1 MRGATDPV
9 ALVGWSVSEAH
20 QQLREATVTTGSP
33 PWALPAS
40 LAGHAIL
47 FIALVLLAIRN
58 VEPPR
63 TRSIDVEIFSE
74 AQYRAETAAPVPLQS
89 FDPKAATTA
98 LAKPVDEPSPARVD
112 LPSDGTIKATQL
124 FTAAILKDPA
134 NREVRETLPT
144 LERTERLT
152 QLCNIEALEQ
162 IRLANPAT
170 VPDSMEAAAFAETK
184 VTGLTVIAPGA
195 AYRSR
200 QKWYEAKFSCSVA
213 ADYLQVTEFSFSLG
227 DPIPESEWDSHNL
240 VAKDE
245 DE

>member
-20 QQLREATVTTGSP
+20 QQLPEATVTTASP

-40 LAGHAIL
+40 VAGHALL
-47 FIALVLLAIRN
+47 FLALALLATIRS

-63 TRSIDVEIFSE
+63 TRSIDVEILSE
-74 AQYRAETAAPVPLQS
+74 EQYRAETTAPIPVQSVDHPAAAEL
-89 FDPKAATTA
+89 KRN
-98 LAKPVDEPSPARVD
+98 DEPSPQKMDV
-112 LPSDGTIKATQL
+112 PSDQTVKATQL
-124 FTAAILKDPA
+124 FTGAILKDPA

-152 QLCNIEALEQ
+152 QLCDIEALEQ
-162 IRLANPAT
+162 IRVANPAT

-184 VTGLTVIAPGA
+184 VTGLTVVATGA
-195 AYRSR
+195 AYRNR
-200 QKWYEAKFSCSVA
+200 GKWYQARFSCSVA
-213 ADYLQVTEFSFSLG
+213 ADYLRVTEFSFSLG

-240 VAKDE
+240 IAKDE